1 MLIFKI
7 LNSNTEERRMKM
19 IIRKFLIIS
28 LITLNP
34 LPLAQANINFI
45 GLNKR
50 GDEVNFKL
58 SKLEATQRVAQL
70 INAVEKNVDLISSSK
85 NKFNSMQL
93 SELYLGLGLGTA
105 LGIGDIIDVSV
116 NPSFYLIF
124 KPN

>member
-7 LNSNTEERRMKM
+7 LTSTTEERRKKM

-28 LITLNP
+28 LIFLNS
-34 LPLAQANINFI
+34 LTLAQANINFI

-70 INAVEKNVDLISSSK
+70 INAVEKNVGLISSSN
-85 NKFNSMQL
+85 NKSNSMQL
-93 SELYLGLGLGTA
+93 SELHLGLGLGTA